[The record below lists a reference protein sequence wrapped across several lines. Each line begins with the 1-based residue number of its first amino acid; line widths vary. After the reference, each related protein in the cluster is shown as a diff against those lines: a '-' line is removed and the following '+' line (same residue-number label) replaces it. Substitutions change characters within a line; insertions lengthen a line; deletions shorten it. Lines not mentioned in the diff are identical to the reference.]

1 MLVGVLEL
9 LPGGR
14 QRLISDEAG
23 ARLLSDDR
31 RGLGQR
37 PGAPAGLLGFS
48 DQKQRPWKEG
58 RDEFLRCPGRRIR
71 NPLLRRNREE
81 ICPRHP
87 RLILLLPLNDQ
98 QLLRGLGLR

>member
-9 LPGGR
+9 LPGGG
-14 QRLISDEAG
+14 QRLTSGEAG

-31 RGLGQR
+31 RVLGQR

-48 DQKQRPWKEG
+48 VQKQRQWKAG
-58 RDEFLRCPGRRIR
+58 RDEFLRCPGRRVR
-71 NPLLRRNREE
+71 SPLLRRNREG

-87 RLILLLPLNDQ
+87 RFILLLPLNDQ